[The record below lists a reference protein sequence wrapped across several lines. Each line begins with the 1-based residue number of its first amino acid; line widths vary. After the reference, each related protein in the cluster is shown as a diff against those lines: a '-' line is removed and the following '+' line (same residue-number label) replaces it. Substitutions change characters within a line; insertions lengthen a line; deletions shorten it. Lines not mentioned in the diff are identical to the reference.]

1 MGGTPT
7 PHKTLRQFV
16 YTGAGQDGTE
26 PFFRGEGVPPSH
38 HSIARNVF
46 PDPPESYDAD
56 CWCGLQMFAAMLFTK
71 PTKANAQP
79 PIAKYMNTPGIAEI
93 TGADVVSARR

>member
-1 MGGTPT
+1 
-7 PHKTLRQFV
+7 
-16 YTGAGQDGTE
+16 
-26 PFFRGEGVPPSH
+26 
-38 HSIARNVF
+38 
-46 PDPPESYDAD
+46 
-56 CWCGLQMFAAMLFTK
+56 MFAAMLFTK